1 MELHEIYLELP
12 AAQIAYVK
20 FIFESYEEVGIVR
33 TVDNRKAVI
42 VLLVLPAF
50 LDVAKGILSSLK
62 EEILLRE
69 ISRPATAQDDWFMA
83 ELLAGRLYQAGR
95 VAEVMA
101 TTSPYKIPLVGPVVE
116 QYRATLTP
124 VDDEDLAAARK
135 APTRELVRLLTL

>member
-50 LDVAKGILSSLK
+50 LEVAKEILSSLK
-62 EEILLRE
+62 EENPLRE
-69 ISRPATAQDDWFMA
+69 ISRPSTAQDDWFMT
-83 ELLAGRLYQAGR
+83 ELLA
-95 VAEVMA
+95 
-101 TTSPYKIPLVGPVVE
+101 
-116 QYRATLTP
+116 
-124 VDDEDLAAARK
+124 
-135 APTRELVRLLTL
+135 APRR